1 MIKAFNHI
9 AIAVEDLDKSVSV
22 YEDILGMKSSE
33 IITVEEQGVKV
44 AMFDIDN
51 VLLEL
56 IQPLDLDNPI
66 AKFIDSRGNAIH
78 HIAFSVESIEAAM
91 KHYSQKGFRLIG
103 DKPRIGAEG
112 KPIIFMHPKSTDG
125 ILMEIVEETKE

>member
-9 AIAVEDLDKSVSV
+9 AIAVENLDRSVSV

-44 AMFDIDN
+44 AMFKLDN

-78 HIAFSVESIEAAM
+78 HLAFSVESIDDAM
-91 KHYSQKGFRLIG
+91 KHYSEKGFRLIG

-125 ILMEIVEETKE
+125 ILMEIIEETKE

>member
-9 AIAVEDLDKSVSV
+9 AIAVADVEKSASV
-22 YEDILGMKSSE
+22 YEGILGKKASE
-33 IITVEEQGVKV
+33 IVTVQEQGVKV
-44 AMFDIDN
+44 AMFDIN
-51 VLLEL
+51 GVLLEL
-56 IQPLDLDNPI
+56 IQPLDLENPI
-66 AKFIDSRGNAIH
+66 ARFIDSRGNAIH
-78 HIAFSVESIEAAM
+78 HIAFSVDNIDEAM
-91 KHYSQKGFRLIG
+91 KHYNEKGFRLIG